1 MPFAPSCA
9 ACKTILDRPTDGCV
23 CAACWAAACPIRGAV
38 SAQKWTTTHITSGM
52 SAGRYEGALRDII
65 HAFKYE
71 GRRTLADPLGAWMLD
86 SGEPILRDCDFII
99 PVPLHPWRRMQRG
112 FNQARDLAT
121 RLDRP
126 VVDALRRVR
135 PTRSQMSLDAAARRT
150 NVRGAFAPSLIS
162 GAGLLTICGAG
173 LPRICGAGLYGP
185 RVQNR
190 IVVLVDDVRTTGATL
205 DECARV
211 LLTAGAREV
220 RALTIAFA
228 ETHSSVAARDA
239 GSRKK
244 R

>member
-1 MPFAPSCA
+1 
-9 ACKTILDRPTDGCV
+9 
-23 CAACWAAACPIRGAV
+23 
-38 SAQKWTTTHITSGM
+38 M

-65 HAFKYE
+65 QAFKYE
-71 GRRTLADPLGAWMLD
+71 GRRTLADPLGAWMRA
-86 SGEPILRDCDFII
+86 SGELILRDCDCVI
-99 PVPLHPWRRMQRG
+99 PVPLHAWRRMQRG

-150 NVRGAFAPSLIS
+150 NVRSAFAPSLVW
-162 GAGLLTICGAG
+162 GAGLS
-173 LPRICGAGLYGP
+173 RICGPRLCGP
-185 RVQNR
+185 QFQNR

-211 LLTAGAREV
+211 LLADGAREV

-228 ETHSSVAARDA
+228 ETHLSLA
-239 GSRKK
+239 GKVPHTQVDR
-244 R
+244 

>member
-1 MPFAPSCA
+1 
-9 ACKTILDRPTDGCV
+9 
-23 CAACWAAACPIRGAV
+23 
-38 SAQKWTTTHITSGM
+38 M

-71 GRRTLADPLGAWMLD
+71 GRRTLADPLGAWMRA

-126 VVDALRRVR
+126 ILDALRRVS
-135 PTRSQMSLDAAARRT
+135 PTRSQMSLNAAARRT
-150 NVRGAFAPSLIS
+150 NVRAAFAPSLFS
-162 GAGLLTICGAG
+162 GAGLPTICGG
-173 LPRICGAGLYGP
+173 DLYGP
-185 RVQNR
+185 RFQNR

-205 DECARV
+205 DECASV
-211 LLTAGAREV
+211 LLAAGAREV

-228 ETHSSVAARDA
+228 ETHLSIA
-239 GSRKK
+239 GEVPHAPVHR
-244 R
+244 